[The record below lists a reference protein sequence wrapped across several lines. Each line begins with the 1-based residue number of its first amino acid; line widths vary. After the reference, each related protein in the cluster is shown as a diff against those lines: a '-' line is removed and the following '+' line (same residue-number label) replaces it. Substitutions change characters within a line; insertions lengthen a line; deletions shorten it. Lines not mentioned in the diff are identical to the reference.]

1 MVVVK
6 GEEFENEEIH
16 ITQDSQ
22 FEREEA
28 RKCADPDKKSNGTH
42 GPE

>member
-6 GEEFENEEIH
+6 GKEFENKEIQ
-16 ITQDSQ
+16 ITQDFQ

-28 RKCADPDKKSNGTH
+28 RKCADPDKKSNGMH